1 VIPYTTERRADTGVS
16 NVTLGIWLFLAS
28 EVMLFGALFSSY
40 ALLRVA
46 ATDWP
51 SGREVLDLWAGARN
65 TVILLGSTAL
75 IWRVRLRPVGAARP
89 ALLLGIAG
97 SLLFLASKG
106 WEWQHEMAS
115 GLLPATSTFLAT
127 YYTLTGLHAAHVA
140 GGLVA
145 NAWVFAG
152 VGRVS
157 DAMTAGRLHA
167 ITLYWLFVDLVWLV
181 IFWLMY
187 LS

>member
-1 VIPYTTERRADTGVS
+1 MIPYTAERRADTGVS

-46 ATDWP
+46 APDWP
-51 SGREVLDLWAGARN
+51 SGREALDLWSGARN
-65 TVILLGSTAL
+65 TVILFVSTAF
-75 IWRVRLRPVGAARP
+75 IWRAQSRSSGTARS
-89 ALLLGIAG
+89 ALLVGIAG
-97 SLLFLASKG
+97 ALLFLVSKG
-106 WEWQHEMAS
+106 WEWRPEIAA
-115 GLLPATSTFLAT
+115 GLLPSTSTFWAM

-145 NAWVFAG
+145 NVWVLAG
-152 VGRVS
+152 ARSAGQ
-157 DAMTAGRLHA
+157 AMTAGRMHA
-167 ITLYWLFVDLVWLV
+167 LALYWGFVDVVWLV
-181 IFWLMY
+181 IFGAMY

>member
-1 VIPYTTERRADTGVS
+1 MIPYTTERRADTGVS

-46 ATDWP
+46 APDWP
-51 SGREVLDLWAGARN
+51 SGRDVLDFGSGLRN
-65 TVILLGSTAL
+65 TVILLFATTF
-75 IWRVRLRPVGAARP
+75 IWRARRGEGAAARS
-89 ALLLGIAG
+89 ALLAGIAG
-97 SLLFLASKG
+97 SVLFLISKG
-106 WEWQHEMAS
+106 WEWQHELAA

-140 GGLVA
+140 GGLLA
-145 NAWVFAG
+145 NIWAL
-152 VGRVS
+152 VGIERVS
-157 DAMTAGRLHA
+157 DDMTAGRMHA
-167 ITLYWLFVDLVWLV
+167 LALYWAFVDVVWLV
-181 IFWLMY
+181 IFVVMY